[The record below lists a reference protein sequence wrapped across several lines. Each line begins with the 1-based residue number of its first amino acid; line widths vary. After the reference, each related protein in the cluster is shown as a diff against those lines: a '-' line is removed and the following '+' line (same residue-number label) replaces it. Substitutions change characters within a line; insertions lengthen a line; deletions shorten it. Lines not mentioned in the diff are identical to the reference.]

1 MWISVWWPSL
11 IIYTINAERAAT
23 EKWAWKFLSLVWVG
37 KKGEDNSIQ
46 IKQTVIVYIHSFL
59 LKRIYSNVDLTKQQ
73 YLHIEWEREKNSP
86 QVVYTAN
93 IRKENTDKTFS
104 LTLSIVVVVSLQF
117 CFLRLLMKICTEEDI
132 HPLNFLFL
140 FVFLLLLVTSFPSSS
155 FCTRR
160 KK

>member
-73 YLHIEWEREKNSP
+73 YLHIEWERE
-86 QVVYTAN
+86 
-93 IRKENTDKTFS
+93 RKTPLKWFIQQILERKI
-104 LTLSIVVVVSLQF
+104 LTKHFLSHS
-117 CFLRLLMKICTEEDI
+117 
-132 HPLNFLFL
+132 
-140 FVFLLLLVTSFPSSS
+140 PSSS
-155 FCTRR
+155 SSHSNFAFYVYSWKYVQ
-160 KK
+160 KKTFTHSIFSSYLSSYYYW